1 MKFSE
6 VFTSKDNIQLD
17 KKTLV
22 ILRWIAI
29 IGQYISISFVFFV
42 LNFELPFFY
51 CSIIIILGTITN
63 FYLQFVVNENQL
75 SNIKSSSYLLYDLI
89 QLSLLL
95 FFTGGVTNP
104 FTILLIIPAIV
115 SSTFLSLRSTIN
127 LSIITIIILVV
138 LTINHY
144 PLPRKVIE
152 ELHFHVPNYYLYAIT
167 FSIILGLVFLTYF
180 GARFG
185 VESRKRTEALNRLEL
200 ILAKEHELESIGLQ
214 AAAAAHS
221 LGTPLSTITV
231 VAKELE
237 KEIGNKSKHLKD
249 INLILSQTKR
259 CKEILKNLSH
269 DQFKEDDFLNNIR
282 IGDLLD
288 EIVRSFSEISEK
300 KILLVKD
307 QAELDPQIDRTLE
320 ITYGLRNFIGNAVKY
335 SNSFVEISLKSN
347 DTITEVK
354 VSDDGPGFSEDV
366 KDVLGEPY
374 IRSNNKIISAKSGL
388 GLGTFI
394 GKTLLERMKASVQFS
409 NSSKLNGAMVTIKWQ
424 TKNLINI

>member
-6 VFTSKDNIQLD
+6 FFTSKDNIQLD

-29 IGQYISISFVFFV
+29 IGQYISISIVFFI
-42 LNFELPFFY
+42 LNFELPFVY
-51 CSIIIILGTITN
+51 CNIIVLLGIISNL
-63 FYLQFVVNENQL
+63 YLQFAIKENQL

-104 FTILLIIPAIV
+104 FVILLIIPAIV
-115 SSTFLSLRSTIN
+115 SSTFLNIRSTIN
-127 LSIITIIILVV
+127 LLIITIVILIILTNYY
-138 LTINHY
+138 L
-144 PLPRKVIE
+144 PLPHFG
-152 ELHFHVPNYYLYAIT
+152 ELHFHVPNYYLYSIPFAI
-167 FSIILGLVFLTYF
+167 IIGLVFLTYF
-180 GARFG
+180 GIRFG

-237 KEIGNKSKHLKD
+237 KEIGKNSKHTED
-249 INLILSQTKR
+249 INLLLSQTKR
-259 CKEILKNLSH
+259 CSEILKNLSQ
-269 DQFKEDDFLNNIR
+269 DQLKQDDFLNNIK
-282 IGDLLD
+282 IGDLLS
-288 EIVRSFSEISEK
+288 EVVRSFSEISEK
-300 KILLVKD
+300 KILLIKD
-307 QAELDPQIDRTLE
+307 QNELNPQIERTLE

-354 VSDDGPGFSEDV
+354 VSDDGPGFQEDIIS
-366 KDVLGEPY
+366 VLGEPY
-374 IRSNNKIISAKSGL
+374 IRSKNKTISSKAGL

-394 GKTLLERMKASVQFS
+394 GKTLLERMRANVQFGK
-409 NSSKLNGAMVTIKWQ
+409 SKLNGAMVTIKWQ
-424 TKNLINI
+424 TKDLINI